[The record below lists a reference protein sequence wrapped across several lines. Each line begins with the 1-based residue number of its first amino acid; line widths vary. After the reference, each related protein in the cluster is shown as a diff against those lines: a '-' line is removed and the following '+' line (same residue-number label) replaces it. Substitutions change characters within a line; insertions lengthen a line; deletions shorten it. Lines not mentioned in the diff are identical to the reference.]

1 MFNESCHL
9 VFAFLV
15 SILAVDLVIHVTLE
29 TSPGCITWAVLF
41 ITLWL
46 FRLFQDISGFP
57 NPVHTIS
64 LCTGTLRILMLV
76 DLEFKCSECS
86 VRSV

>member
-15 SILAVDLVIHVTLE
+15 SILAVDLVIHETLE
-29 TSPGCITWAVLF
+29 TFPGCISWAVLF

-57 NPVHTIS
+57 NPVHAIS
-64 LCTGTLRILMLV
+64 LCTGTLHILMLV
-76 DLEFKCSECS
+76 DLEFKCSVCS
-86 VRSV
+86 V